1 MKYIYNPVTGTL
13 DDVETPNLGEKYFAS
28 AETDEIIKTIDD
40 KFGPGPVP
48 CIRCTNLLRLL
59 KETCIKN
66 AFRDNAADG
75 GMMRQNYENGAE
87 VMTLNPLF
95 PTRDIDSDD
104 FQPIDVPGAI
114 IPPLAIGAGAK
125 RLSDILFSKNENES
139 KEEIVN
145 RLEKI
150 QEDKKDPDQEP
161 PKDPF

>member
-1 MKYIYNPVTGTL
+1 M
-13 DDVETPNLGEKYFAS
+13 
-28 AETDEIIKTIDD
+28 IIKTIDD
-40 KFGPGPVP
+40 KFGPGTLFPASDAP
-48 CIRCTNLLRLL
+48 TPPKTIERDMFD
-59 KETCIKN
+59 N

-125 RLSDILFSKNENES
+125 RLSDILFSKNEDES

-145 RLEKI
+145 RLEKN
-150 QEDKKDPDQEP
+150 
-161 PKDPF
+161 

>member
-40 KFGPGPVP
+40 KFGPGTMFPASDAP
-48 CIRCTNLLRLL
+48 TPPKTIERDMFD
-59 KETCIKN
+59 N

-95 PTRDIDSDD
+95 PKRDIDSDV
-104 FQPIDVPGAI
+104 FNQ
-114 IPPLAIGAGAK
+114 
-125 RLSDILFSKNENES
+125 
-139 KEEIVN
+139 
-145 RLEKI
+145 
-150 QEDKKDPDQEP
+150 
-161 PKDPF
+161 